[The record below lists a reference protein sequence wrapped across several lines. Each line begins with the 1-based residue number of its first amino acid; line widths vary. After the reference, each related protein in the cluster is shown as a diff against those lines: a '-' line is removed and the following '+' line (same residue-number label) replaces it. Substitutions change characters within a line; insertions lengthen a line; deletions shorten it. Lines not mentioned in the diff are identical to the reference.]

1 MELSG
6 LEIKILKAL
15 DVKERSIEDIAN
27 ELGLEYFQVLRTV
40 GFLKLKGF
48 ADVREEEVTRVKL
61 TDLGKKYLEIG
72 LPEKRLLELLDQ
84 KKEINIEDLQQY
96 FDKSEIQTA
105 IGILKKK
112 EAIKIEKGV
121 IKLLKKVS
129 IPEQELLEKIAKSD
143 AKLEEIGDLLK
154 RKKIVEV
161 VKQKIFFAKLT
172 EKGLKIKEQL
182 KEENVI
188 VKYDKRVF
196 NERLWEKYPF
206 KEYESDI
213 SVNPAKIG
221 KKHPYLKF
229 LDDIRRELISMGFQ
243 EMEGYSMIISHF
255 WNFEALF
262 VPQDHP
268 SGEMSF
274 TDIFVLEGELK
285 DFDEKLYEGVKRQHI
300 KVFGNWDEKL
310 PKTPMLISHVTA
322 ISAKTL
328 QKVKIPGK
336 YFLIEK
342 VFRHDTIDKTHFIEF
357 SQLEGIVLDESLS
370 FRDLLG
376 ILKELIINIVGA
388 EDVKFYPAYF
398 PFTEP
403 SVEAYAKHPKLGW
416 IEVGGAGIFRE
427 ELLEPF
433 GINVPVIAWGLG
445 IDRLAMISLGIDDIR
460 DLHSRNLYKLM
471 K

>member
-6 LEIKILKAL
+6 LEIKVLKCL
-15 DVKERSIEDIAN
+15 DTTEKSVDDIAN
-27 ELGLEYFQVLRTV
+27 KLGLEYFQVLRTV
-40 GFLKLKGF
+40 GFLKLKGLV
-48 ADVREEEVTRVKL
+48 DIREEEVTRIKL
-61 TDLGKKYLEIG
+61 TELGKKYLEIG

-84 KKEINIEDLQQY
+84 KKEINVRDLQQY

-105 IGILKKK
+105 IGVLKKK
-112 EAIKIEKGV
+112 GAIKIENGV
-121 IKLLKKVS
+121 IKLLKKVPL
-129 IPEQELLEKIAKSD
+129 PEQELLEKIARGGVELGEVK
-143 AKLEEIGDLLK
+143 DLLK
-154 RKKIVEV
+154 RKKIIEI
-161 VKQKIFFAKLT
+161 VKQKRFFVKLT
-172 EKGLKIKEQL
+172 EKGLEIKKQL
-182 KEENVI
+182 RDENVI

-206 KEYESDI
+206 KEYEI
-213 SVNPAKIG
+213 NIPVNPARAG
-221 KKHPYLKF
+221 KKHPYLRF

-243 EMEGYSMIISHF
+243 EMEDYSMIISHF

-300 KVFGNWDEKL
+300 RVFGKWDEKL
-310 PKTPMLISHVTA
+310 PRIPMLISHVTA
-322 ISAKTL
+322 ISARTL
-328 QKVKIPGK
+328 QKVKIPGR

-357 SQLEGIVLDESLS
+357 SQLEGIVLDEGLS

-376 ILKELIINIVGA
+376 ILKELITNIVGA

-433 GINVPVIAWGLG
+433 GINIPVIAWGLG